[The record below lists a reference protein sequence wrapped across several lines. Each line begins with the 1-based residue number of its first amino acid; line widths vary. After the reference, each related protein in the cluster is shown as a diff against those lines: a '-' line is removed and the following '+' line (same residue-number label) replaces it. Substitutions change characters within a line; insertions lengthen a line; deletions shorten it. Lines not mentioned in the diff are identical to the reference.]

1 MTTLIRRTGAIR
13 TVAFGLLLA
22 FVANMALAVQ
32 PDEVLDNPALEARAR
47 DISKGLRCLVCQ
59 NESIDDSNASLARDL
74 RLLVRERLVE
84 GDSNEEV
91 VEFIVDRY
99 GEFVLLKPTTGGW
112 NWLLWAAGPI
122 LFVFALIVGGFPAAR
137 RAWTGAAIGALYG
150 LAMGFGFASGPLPR
164 TLGIGGVFS
173 TVTVAE
179 FQTTI
184 YLAHLVFGVLL
195 GLLVHAFGSRIPP
208 LWTPALDVVKSIA
221 GSRHTVAGVRSNH
234 E

>member
-84 GDSNEEV
+84 GDSNDEV

-122 LFVFALIVGGFPAAR
+122 LFVFALIVGGFYLRGRSRAEPATETGLSETERAR
-137 RAWTGAAIGALYG
+137 LRQI
-150 LAMGFGFASGPLPR
+150 
-164 TLGIGGVFS
+164 
-173 TVTVAE
+173 
-179 FQTTI
+179 
-184 YLAHLVFGVLL
+184 
-195 GLLVHAFGSRIPP
+195 
-208 LWTPALDVVKSIA
+208 LDDQ
-221 GSRHTVAGVRSNH
+221 G
-234 E
+234 